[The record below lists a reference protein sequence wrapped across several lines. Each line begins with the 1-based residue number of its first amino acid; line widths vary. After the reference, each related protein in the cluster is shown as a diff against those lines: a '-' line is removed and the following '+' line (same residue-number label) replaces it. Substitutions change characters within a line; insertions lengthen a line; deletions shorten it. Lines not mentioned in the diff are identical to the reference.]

1 MAPPPGAGKS
11 VKKLVKRKEGAPT
24 VRAIKTTK
32 APEPPTEA
40 PPPTPPRKV
49 APPPQ
54 FTTKIAVVGI
64 PSSGKT
70 TYFRYLS
77 GHFGL
82 NLPITYIPARKS
94 TLLPVFGDINRE
106 VVMEET
112 TYETVDPTN
121 PSAEMETTVRH
132 YVSRPGEDP
141 TRLFVELSANRED
154 QGILTKYPLPTKYN
168 QFVDMKLYFNYGVRD
183 QSGNVRPMEL
193 HTVDEAG
200 GIISDYFTYDRL
212 WIRTPEDEVPREK
225 CVVIPQYDTWPAD
238 RQELWRHGLTLM
250 GRFTSDA
257 DGIVLL
263 LSPQLGSL
271 KESSQ
276 QVNLA
281 RGVIR
286 YVRERKIPLV
296 IAISK
301 ADLLRDFYT
310 EVEQVLTAKDF
321 VSAFDVHNFL
331 VDKDGSGL
339 GSILVAAQSSGLFDV
354 DQDSFLVA
362 SAISTGESRPLLYS
376 DMPNASAGD
385 GFPTG
390 VPVMVNTTLPI
401 ARICER
407 VLERKAAA
415 GGNA

>member
-1 MAPPPGAGKS
+1 MRAPSKDAKAPAPEASPASPSPVKKAAPPQ
-11 VKKLVKRKEGAPT
+11 L
-24 VRAIKTTK
+24 
-32 APEPPTEA
+32 
-40 PPPTPPRKV
+40 
-49 APPPQ
+49 
-54 FTTKIAVVGI
+54 TTKIAVVGI

-82 NLPITYIPARKS
+82 NLPITYIPQRKV
-94 TLLPVFGDINRE
+94 TNLPVFGDITRE

-132 YVSRPGEDP
+132 YVSRPSEDP

-183 QSGNVRPMEL
+183 KPGEVRPMEL

-212 WIRTPEDEVPREK
+212 WIQTPTEEVPKEK
-225 CVVIPQYDTWPAD
+225 CVVIPQYDTWPSD

-250 GRFTSDA
+250 GRFVCDA

-286 YVRERKIPLV
+286 YVRERHIPLV

-310 EVEQVLTAKDF
+310 EVEQVLTSREF
-321 VSAFDVHNFL
+321 ESNFDVHNFL
-331 VDKDGSGL
+331 VDRDGSGL
-339 GSILVAAQSSGLFDV
+339 GSILVAAQASGLFDV
-354 DQDSFLVA
+354 NQDSFLVA
-362 SAISTGESRPLLYS
+362 SAIATGESRPLLYS
-376 DMPNASAGD
+376 DMPNATSGN
-385 GFPTG
+385 GYPTG

-407 VLERKAAA
+407 VLEKKAATSGA
-415 GGNA
+415 G